1 MATGLDCPLHIYDGD
16 IIQLYCPNESGYV
29 YSEPR
34 SPQKESDAIVIC
46 SKEDFLLN
54 DFTEFCITLKKVS
67 DEKLH
72 SECGVQ
78 VVERIAYGSIV
89 YLEHQASMKFMTVHD
104 ENNVSLLKLNTQ
116 GKVKNSGI
124 QGDKKKKM
132 FRILSPCQK
141 LAWGKEL
148 KNNDAFML
156 ESISCDSLMVH
167 FSYNPQDN
175 GYKPSLKPMGT
186 VFIINLHC
194 HMRLKQNPKSIKGGS
209 LVYLAS
215 LLEME
220 AYIHGTGSFISSNY
234 SVTKGGHAIEEP
246 HEFKNPN
253 LGPDWQLLECI
264 SETSKVGLIK
274 FNEGNFKML
283 PQLGDTFFKI
293 EKVSEERAGD
303 PILFGEQC
311 RIRHLFTLKYICVH
325 EKNNVINIVLCDKE
339 CDHGRSIFK
348 ILPVSNP
355 AHKKEV
361 SCSDKVIFENIKT
374 STMYL
379 SVNLKP
385 HSLMDQAA
393 IDQAAMDQAA
403 MDHPLTLC
411 RDRDVS
417 RNQFE
422 ILQIEDYLVLRSYKY
437 MVIGSLFKKSQNV
450 IKDIT
455 KLKSEE
461 EISMMRKLM
470 GDEIFEA
477 IRKHDEQPL
486 SYDKQNEK
494 NDEIDLHIKKI
505 IYEKI
510 WKHTEELKLIATIL
524 LKDNIEM
531 LTEKGEMR
539 TKIEKQ
545 MTCLENYFK
554 QCETGVSTA
563 KQSRDQVAIDIEV
576 INDPQAQELLQ
587 LFHLFYKKHELSANY
602 DEKDKSAET
611 RDLSA
616 ENQQKLCKIL
626 SQLISIEKSDI
637 SYMSAWLLFEI
648 YTKGKSHST
657 EDSRKEERSHSSDS
671 TEDSWIK
678 LQLSTMIAK
687 GNSLLKQILTSS
699 MDADSIEELNKLA
712 KSCIDLHEVEVPEPN
727 HARQTEAVGQTEV
740 PNFKRQIEAPNFE
753 RQTKAFES
761 GLFHIILEYSLRHK
775 AETEVLESCFKL
787 LQGICTLNKKV
798 HCELF
803 IYLYDFLQF
812 EQGLD
817 IVNRISFML
826 FYISKKCNGR
836 TVIIAQK
843 TVQALIEMCTGN
855 YNNQKI
861 AIDSQVIVSIN
872 QILTEARTENSE
884 PQGKRELHSSC
895 FELLEVILEKDSPT
909 LANCI
914 ANHLEVENLL
924 KEMRQS
930 WQSVRRNK
938 LNEETIS
945 KKATVSLCGKSNESE
960 DMWHYCLKWS
970 KSVEIIHRENEN
982 SETLTRV
989 YFPCDPDIHIKDKN
1003 RIQQSIKRSTP
1014 QEKLIDL
1021 LAWTEAVKADNSE
1034 QKNKLR
1040 KSKFIHLMFLKTKNA
1055 RDFLLAFLTVFLN
1068 LLILLTVETPPGYN
1082 MPGNNICTT
1091 NETSCN
1097 ITNIYFQPIPS
1108 PDIPLWSTIIL
1119 SIIGF
1124 LHAILALLMVI
1135 EYFARNGG
1143 HLRFHLRNTF
1153 LKILITCNRRSSE
1166 LEQPQSNEYFVV
1178 PILSFQPI
1186 YRIIFMFCSIVAWI
1200 PYPTL
1205 LRYLY
1210 CVCMLYPF
1218 LGFDVV
1224 LYILKALRK
1233 SLKQLFVVLLLCFVI
1248 MYIYAVISFALLN
1261 NYFSEDKDQ
1270 FCGTLLQCFF
1280 TVSRLGFLTTLG
1292 SELDIRPSNDYESN
1306 FTLYFLRTFYDIIF
1320 FIVVTTLSL
1329 NIAIA
1334 ILVDRF
1340 SAMREKKE
1348 DIEEDIENRCFIC
1361 SIEKSEFDKRKK
1373 DFKKHVKEEHNM
1385 WNYILFI
1392 IHVQN
1397 LPENEHNAL
1406 EKYISEK
1413 IRKMESEKTKNEDQ
1427 KSIDFFPIFRAKS
1440 LPDYK

>member
-761 GLFHIILEYSLRHK
+761 GD
-775 AETEVLESCFKL
+775 V
-787 LQGICTLNKKV
+787 V
-798 HCELF
+798 P
-803 IYLYDFLQF
+803 
-812 EQGLD
+812 
-817 IVNRISFML
+817 
-826 FYISKKCNGR
+826 
-836 TVIIAQK
+836 
-843 TVQALIEMCTGN
+843 IEPN
-855 YNNQKI
+855 Y
-861 AIDSQVIVSIN
+861 
-872 QILTEARTENSE
+872 
-884 PQGKRELHSSC
+884 
-895 FELLEVILEKDSPT
+895 
-909 LANCI
+909 
-914 ANHLEVENLL
+914 
-924 KEMRQS
+924 KEMIELM
-930 WQSVRRNK
+930 K
-938 LNEETIS
+938 INEETIS

-1440 LPDYK
+1440 LPDYKAQAVVTPPT